1 MKWDVR
7 RYSLPRRHSVGVIS
21 RYILSSTRIVM
32 MTSSFGN
39 IFRVTGFLSPVTG
52 EFPAQGPVTQSFDVF
67 FDLGLDQQFSKQWRR
82 RRFETPWRSL
92 WRHCNVLW
100 SNACGQLGYKA
111 CSSMNAFAYA
121 ITMGLTVNPG
131 CKHILPLLWRHN
143 GRDGIWNHQPHD
155 CLLSRL
161 FRCRSKKTSKLRV
174 TGLFVGNSPV
184 TGEFPPQMAS
194 DVENASIWWRH
205 HAFELRCSFTHFLII
220 Q

>member
-1 MKWDVR
+1 
-7 RYSLPRRHSVGVIS
+7 
-21 RYILSSTRIVM
+21 M

-121 ITMGLTVNPG
+121 ITMGLTVNIFFHYCDAIMG
-131 CKHILPLLWRHN
+131 AMASEITSLTIVYSAVYSGADQRKHQNSASLAFLLV
-143 GRDGIWNHQPHD
+143 IHQWP
-155 CLLSRL
+155 
-161 FRCRSKKTSKLRV
+161 V
-174 TGLFVGNSPV
+174 NSLHKWPV
-184 TGEFPPQMAS
+184 TWKMLPFD
-194 DVENASIWWRH
+194 DVIMHSNCAAHS
-205 HAFELRCSFTHFLII
+205 LTS
-220 Q
+220 